1 MKSKILFIFLFFFCS
16 IGYGQKKS
24 LRKYST
30 DTTLSR
36 YISAHFYS
44 EKEKDTCYSGIH
56 FIKIQFSAKQ
66 NQAISI
72 SGELPDQYLGRIK
85 QLIGEFSASYFNPK
99 FINYCKKNKKM
110 IVQPILFDISSNCVS
125 HDSSLNFKNSEKILK
140 DTIGRE
146 LSKLVIYNLIVQQ
159 FSIINSFK
167 KISDNECTNC
177 IILKSCIIQSK
188 KIKNPHRA

>member
-72 SGELPDQYLGRIK
+72 SGELPDQYIGRIK
-85 QLIGEFSASYFNPK
+85 QLIGEFSASYFNPR
-99 FINYCKKNKKM
+99 FINYCKRKKKV
-110 IVQPILFDISSNCVS
+110 IIQPILFDISSNCVS

-140 DTIGRE
+140 DTTGRQI
-146 LSKLVIYNLIVQQ
+146 LLLVSHYLIMQN

-167 KISDNECTNC
+167 EIGDDGYTNC

-188 KIKNPHRA
+188 KIKNPPRA